1 MFILDSRFMS
11 TGNPPQTNLKPIKTP
26 CIGVCSTGI
35 GDSVCRGCKRFS
47 HEVIRWNGYTQ
58 DEKRFVDQR
67 LSTFLSQACA
77 HKCTVTD
84 RELLKWQLDTQL
96 VRYND
101 EHDEYCWL
109 FQLLKAGA
117 SQISDPSKYGFR
129 VHPSWADLSLIE
141 LRDKIDEDFWVLSTA
156 HYDRYLATP
165 DLFEEVQ
172 R

>member
-1 MFILDSRFMS
+1 MFILDSRDM
-11 TGNPPQTNLKPIKTP
+11 PPINLQNAQPKPIKTP

-47 HEVIRWNGYTQ
+47 HEVINWNGYTQ
-58 DEKRFVDQR
+58 DEKRFVDKR
-67 LSTFLSQACA
+67 LSGFLSQACS
-77 HKCTVTD
+77 HKCTVVD
-84 RELLKWQLDTQL
+84 RTLLKWQLDTQL

-101 EHDEYCWL
+101 QHDEYCWL

-129 VHPSWADLSLIE
+129 IHPDWSGLTLVE
-141 LRDKIDEDFWVLSTA
+141 LRDKIDEDFWILSTA

-165 DLFEEVQ
+165 DLFDEA
-172 R
+172 